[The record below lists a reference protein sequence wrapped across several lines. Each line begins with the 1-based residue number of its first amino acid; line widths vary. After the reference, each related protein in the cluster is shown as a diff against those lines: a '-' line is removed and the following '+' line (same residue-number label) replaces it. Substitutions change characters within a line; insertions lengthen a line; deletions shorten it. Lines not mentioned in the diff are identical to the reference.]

1 MYPRVVGDSTDVGGR
16 EWDQPESTG
25 KLRRKV
31 CPKIVWSGSQEKDW
45 VHGLRMKE
53 NKGKAESGQ

>member
-1 MYPRVVGDSTDVGGR
+1 VGDSTDVGGR

-45 VHGLRMKE
+45 VHGLRMNE